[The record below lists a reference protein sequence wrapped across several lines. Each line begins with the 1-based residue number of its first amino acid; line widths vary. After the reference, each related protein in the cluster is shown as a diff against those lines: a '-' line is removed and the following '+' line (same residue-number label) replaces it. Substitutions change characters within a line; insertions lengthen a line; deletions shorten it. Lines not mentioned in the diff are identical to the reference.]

1 MRAPA
6 ASALAYGLH
15 MRDARRSAENLCSSV
30 HGVASGVSDAT
41 REPGRCRQHEATQ
54 HAIRQ
59 VLLDLVESC
68 ARVASATRM
77 PSRKGFLDFFGSQ
90 LLGNAMGWTAGVM
103 AAGLVDTFFEARSMR
118 NLWGLAAW
126 GGRTLV
132 SADDYRVIMNLASY
146 SAGLIMLISTRH
158 LVLRL
163 VSEFRDLRGQR
174 NGRAR
179 ASDSP

>member
-1 MRAPA
+1 
-6 ASALAYGLH
+6 

-41 REPGRCRQHEATQ
+41 REPSRCWRHEATQ

-90 LLGNAMGWTAGVM
+90 LLGNAVGWTAGVM
-103 AAGLVDTFFEARSMR
+103 AAGLVETFFEARSIR

-126 GGRTLV
+126 GGRTVV
-132 SADDYRVIMNLASY
+132 SADDYRVIMTLTSY
-146 SAGLIMLISTRH
+146 TAGLIMLILMRH

-163 VSEFRDLRGQR
+163 ATEFRDVRGER
-174 NGRAR
+174 NGRER

>member
-1 MRAPA
+1 MKDV
-6 ASALAYGLH
+6 Y
-15 MRDARRSAENLCSSV
+15 RRSPESLCSSV

-41 REPGRCRQHEATQ
+41 REPSRCRRHDATQ

-77 PSRKGFLDFFGSQ
+77 PSRRRFLDFFGSQ
-90 LLGNAMGWTAGVM
+90 LLGNTVGWTAGVM
-103 AAGLVDTFFEARSMR
+103 AAGLVETFFEARSIR

-126 GGRTLV
+126 GGRTVV
-132 SADDYRVIMNLASY
+132 SADDYRLIMTLTSY
-146 SAGLIMLISTRH
+146 TAGLIMLILMRH

-163 VSEFRDLRGQR
+163 ATEFRDVRGER
-174 NGRAR
+174 NGRER
-179 ASDSP
+179 AADSP

>member
-1 MRAPA
+1 
-6 ASALAYGLH
+6 
-15 MRDARRSAENLCSSV
+15 MRDVHRRSAENLCSSV

-41 REPGRCRQHEATQ
+41 REPSRCWRHDATQ

-59 VLLDLVESC
+59 ILLDLVESG

-90 LLGNAMGWTAGVM
+90 ILGNTVGWTAGVM
-103 AAGLVDTFFEARSMR
+103 AAGLVETFFEARSIR

-126 GGRTLV
+126 GGRSVV
-132 SADDYRVIMNLASY
+132 SADDYRVIMTLTSY
-146 SAGLIMLISTRH
+146 TAGLIMLILMRH

-163 VSEFRDLRGQR
+163 ATEFRDVRGER
-174 NGRAR
+174 SGRER

>member
-1 MRAPA
+1 
-6 ASALAYGLH
+6 

-41 REPGRCRQHEATQ
+41 PEPSRGWRHEATQ

-90 LLGNAMGWTAGVM
+90 LLGNAVGWTAGVM
-103 AAGLVDTFFEARSMR
+103 AASLVETFFEARSMR

-126 GGRTLV
+126 GRRTVV
-132 SADDYRVIMNLASY
+132 SADDYRVIMTLTSY
-146 SAGLIMLISTRH
+146 TAGLIMLILMRH

-163 VSEFRDLRGQR
+163 ATEFRDVRGER
-174 NGRAR
+174 NGRER